1 MDEEILDEIKEQ
13 TSAPLEVSIKKEKET
28 PPPSFDYDDYSPTD
42 EEILE
47 IETEISDQIKKRTK
61 NG

>member
-1 MDEEILDEIKEQ
+1 MDEETVQDNIE
-13 TSAPLEVSIKKEKET
+13 PLEVRVKKEE
-28 PPPSFDYDDYSPTD
+28 PPKTPSFDYDDYSPTD

-47 IETEISDQIKKRTK
+47 IETEITEKIKKATK

>member
-1 MDEEILDEIKEQ
+1 MDEKEIEEQ
-13 TSAPLEVSIKKEKET
+13 EPLEVTVKEKPK
-28 PPPSFDYDDYSPTD
+28 PPSPSFDYDDYSPTD

-47 IETEISDQIKKRTK
+47 IEMEITEKIKKDTK